1 MRGVCRTV
9 AKGLWSRTGHGSEA
23 HTARGVSPYN
33 SAPVRHDPRRLCLAA
48 ILVATL
54 VGGVARVGTA
64 DWGLPV
70 SFHVDEKGFVLWEAI
85 GMEWRG
91 LTSGDYRPNASVY
104 GPLVYEVAVGM
115 KWLLFGGPDE
125 ARPVARL
132 YRDSAQYH
140 QTAFDALDADAP
152 YSFAAWTH
160 ALRIF
165 TGLLGAIS
173 ILLMAR
179 AAWRLQGPWA
189 GASAAIITALAPG
202 LIQVGHFYT
211 ADALLIPE
219 IAMLLDACSL
229 LLVGGGAGSAAYAGI
244 ALGLIA
250 VTKLPGML
258 LGLALVYALA
268 WSRGVTD
275 GPLRIGSVLRHRWW
289 LRWIGAGFDARF
301 LVAMVAMIAVYVLVQ
316 PWLIDGRG
324 PPEGSGNR
332 SGLFM
337 LSTYF
342 QEREFVFYDW
352 RFTYNDRWPTYWLS
366 TILPYTLG
374 VPVLLA
380 VGASLR
386 ARRSSLA
393 TLGLVAALPSF
404 LLVAGW
410 GVLTIRHVLPAVP
423 GMILGASAVLASALR
438 PSELDRPSQARRWLA
453 GAALVHVSLYGVAWA
468 LMFREPDPRLLA
480 SAWLAEHARENDVV
494 VLEPEA
500 PYSAPLGINED
511 WMGVPGFPMPH
522 LRARRLWQSWPSDA
536 EVPAHVDGM
545 LRDARFLVI
554 GDFYRRR
561 GLDPSAPTR
570 APMHAIFYE
579 AVIREETGYH
589 LVASFL
595 REPTLGP
602 LHWSEADAEAL
613 SVDFD
618 HMPVWIY
625 ERDGAY
631 RSPFEAP

>member
-1 MRGVCRTV
+1 MRR
-9 AKGLWSRTGHGSEA
+9 
-23 HTARGVSPYN
+23 
-33 SAPVRHDPRRLCLAA
+33 DPTRLCLLA
-48 ILVATL
+48 IALATL
-54 VGGVARVGTA
+54 IGGAARIQTA

-91 LTSGDYRPNASVY
+91 LTTDDYRPNASVY
-104 GPLVYEVAVGM
+104 GALVYEVAVGT
-115 KWLLFGGPDE
+115 KWLLYGGPDA
-125 ARPVARL
+125 ARPVAER
-132 YRDSAQYH
+132 YRDPAAYH
-140 QTAFDALDADAP
+140 QTAFDALDPEAP
-152 YSFAAWTH
+152 YSFADWTH
-160 ALRIF
+160 ALRVVAGI
-165 TGLLGAIS
+165 LGMLS
-173 ILLMAR
+173 IVLMGR
-179 AAWRLQGPWA
+179 AAWRLGGPYA

-229 LLVGGGAGSAAYAGI
+229 LLAGGGTGAAIYAGI
-244 ALGLIA
+244 ALGLMA

-258 LGLALVYALA
+258 LGLALAYALA
-268 WSRGVTD
+268 WSRAT
-275 GPLRIGSVLRHRWW
+275 GPRASEGAMRSGSPLRHRWW
-289 LRWIGAGFDARF
+289 RRWIGAGLDGRF
-301 LVAMVAMIAVYVLVQ
+301 FIAMAAMVAVYVLFQ

-324 PPEGSGNR
+324 PPEGAGNR
-332 SGLFM
+332 SGLWM
-337 LSTYF
+337 LATYF

-366 TILPYTLG
+366 TILPYALG
-374 VPVLLA
+374 APVLLA
-380 VGASLR
+380 VGLSLGPSLGLFVGQ
-386 ARRSSLA
+386 RSRLT

-423 GMILGASAVLASALR
+423 GMILGASAVLASALGQ
-438 PSELDRPSQARRWLA
+438 PGWRRWLA
-453 GAALVHVSLYGVAWA
+453 GGALVHVTLYGLAWT
-468 LMFREPDPRLLA
+468 LMFHEPDPRLLA
-480 SAWLAEHARENDVV
+480 SRWLADHASEGDLV

-500 PYSAPLGINED
+500 AYSAPLGINED
-511 WMGVPGFPMPH
+511 WMGVPTFPMPR
-522 LRARRLWQSWPSDA
+522 LRALRLWQSWPSDA

-545 LRDARFLVI
+545 LENARYVVI

-561 GLDPSAPTR
+561 GLDPCAHRR

-579 AVIREETGYH
+579 ALLDERTGYH
-589 LVASFL
+589 LVAAFE

-602 LHWSEADAEAL
+602 LHWEEDDAEAL

-625 ERDGAY
+625 EREGAY
-631 RSPFEAP
+631 RSPFTAP